1 MAQSDLHDI
10 YCVQNIVGVKHLK
23 HDTDNSHPMPWS
35 HRELQRLQKFIH
47 IICLM
52 YFPIINACL

>member
-23 HDTDNSHPMPWS
+23 HDTDNSHPMP
-35 HRELQRLQKFIH
+35 
-47 IICLM
+47 
-52 YFPIINACL
+52 